1 MYTSSGPELSE
12 HVNPILL
19 TLIHTSSSMLATSSA
34 YGLSGTVAGGL
45 LVACKLICLCFLST
59 LALQL

>member
-12 HVNPILL
+12 HVNP
-19 TLIHTSSSMLATSSA
+19 LIHTSSSMLATSSA